1 MTSDELRI
9 ALKDIERDPLLFSVA
24 DVIQRLI
31 DLVSEAADALES
43 AETEIDTLE
52 RRAAK
57 LEPDA
62 LPDDE

>member
-9 ALKDIERDPLLFSVA
+9 ALKDIDRDPLLSSVA
-24 DVIQRLI
+24 DVMQELI

-43 AETEIDTLE
+43 AEAEIDTLE

-57 LEPDA
+57 LELDA
-62 LPDDE
+62 LPDDF